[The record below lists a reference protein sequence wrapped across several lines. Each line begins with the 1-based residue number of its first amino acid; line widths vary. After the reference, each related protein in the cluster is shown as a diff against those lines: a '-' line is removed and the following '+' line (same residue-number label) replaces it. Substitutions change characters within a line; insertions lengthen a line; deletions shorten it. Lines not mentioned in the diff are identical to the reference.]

1 MPLFLFF
8 DQPSQVYFSS
18 KNDEHVST
26 DNKDLLAVSKMY
38 QSIFDEINLIG
49 SETGFLP
56 QILIVDHANGDN
68 LECKEEFKKYIR
80 QEWTNGNALI

>member
-18 KNDEHVST
+18 KNENQEQQKS
-26 DNKDLLAVSKMY
+26 KDLVAVGNMY
-38 QSIFDEINLIG
+38 QTIFDEIALIG

-68 LECKEEFKKYIR
+68 LKCKDVFKSYIR
-80 QEWTNGNALI
+80 REWTSENALI